1 MNLCKTLINNE
12 IESNSDVVNEF
23 LNSLNNDEVK
33 EPEFLT
39 SATRGVIGS
48 LVNNVSKS
56 GSFLFGAL
64 NAINQALFKDRIWAS
79 AIIIVGAI
87 ISLFYWIFVSKVL
100 EVGYA
105 RFFMEN
111 RKYTKTKANKLLLF
125 YRLKKSNHIA
135 YTMFL
140 KNLYTILWS
149 FTIIGGVIKY
159 YSYFRGFI

>member
-1 MNLCKTLINNE
+1 MFNRASFKKRAKEAIYHNWKSCIIICFIYTILIGGTLISLNVRVTDNKNEVINNE

-111 RKYTKTKANKLLLF
+111 RKYTKTKANKL
-125 YRLKKSNHIA
+125 
-135 YTMFL
+135 
-140 KNLYTILWS
+140 
-149 FTIIGGVIKY
+149 
-159 YSYFRGFI
+159 